1 MDPILST
8 GVGGLMRK
16 HGRKC
21 RPAIC
26 RNPGTGIPGSVIFFL
41 CILVLIPSVGSA
53 YEMGRKSDFESLY
66 DPGIPPSVSM
76 EWSFPTGFSLG
87 INSGYKLRIGDE
99 TPAADNHPN
108 TMNTFPLS
116 FSMKYSL
123 YRSQRISQSIGVG
136 LGPYFLY
143 QGEMPIQLKD
153 VDVTGRSTCATEWI
167 SHLSRDVYLNLKM
180 KYSHAF
186 QSVVNEIPLWDFTT
200 WLGLNFRW

>member
-1 MDPILST
+1 ML
-8 GVGGLMRK
+8 R
-16 HGRKC
+16 HRQNC
-21 RPAIC
+21 RPAAC
-26 RNPGTGIPGSVIFFL
+26 RTPGTGILG
-41 CILVLIPSVGSA
+41 LVVCLFCLLTLIPSVGSA
-53 YEMGRKSDFESLY
+53 YENYPKSDFESLY
-66 DPGIPPSVSM
+66 DPGIPPSVSV

-87 INSGYKLRIGDE
+87 INSGYKLRIGDA
-99 TPAADNHPN
+99 TPAGGDHPN
-108 TMNTFPLS
+108 KMNTFPLS

-123 YRSQRISQSIGVG
+123 YKSPRISQSIGVG
-136 LGPYFLY
+136 LGPYFLHE
-143 QGEMPIQLKD
+143 GEMPIQLKD